1 MATINALTNY
11 AENRVIDWVTTGSG
25 QKYLALF
32 TGAIGDTGTGTE
44 VNGAWYARQPINFGA
59 AVDSVAYNSNVVQF
73 GKVTGSALTITHWA
87 LFDAATGGNAWI
99 HGNFTDLQLSS
110 PGNNVLVQVGDI
122 AVSAD

>member
-32 TGAIGDTGTGTE
+32 TGAISDDDTSTE

-73 GKVTGSALTITHWA
+73 GKVTDSALTITHWA

-99 HGNFTDLQLSS
+99 HGNFTDLQVSS
-110 PGNNVLVQVGDI
+110 PGNIVLVQVGDI